1 VTQRAIKRAAIFIFA
16 AVNGTWAL
24 AAYLAHKV
32 GVPPRAIVFLLG
44 VGVVLGN
51 LATYA
56 GIKLGA
62 TALAKPSWAFVSCW
76 LPCSA
81 QVTVGFIRIV
91 LLFQFDLDNLALR
104 DTVINQGVRDLRI
117 NPVEIDGLHLFRQ

>member
-1 VTQRAIKRAAIFIFA
+1 MSVIAIYHQSPSCPATLLPVTQRAIKRAAIFIFA

-62 TALAKPSWAFVSCW
+62 TALGKPS
-76 LPCSA
+76 
-81 QVTVGFIRIV
+81 G
-91 LLFQFDLDNLALR
+91 
-104 DTVINQGVRDLRI
+104 
-117 NPVEIDGLHLFRQ
+117 HLFLAGFHVRRR